1 MKFLFRADASTEI
14 GSGHLMRCLTLA
26 NALRKLGAK
35 SVFMCDAIDDVLR
48 NRVTQSGFSVTS
60 KVSELFDYLVVD
72 QYSLDH
78 EFENKM
84 HVFCKR
90 VVVIDDLAN
99 RKHMADYLLDQNV
112 NASAERY
119 KTLVPERCVQLLGTR
134 YALLQPEY
142 SMIIKRERT
151 SMIKKIFVYFGNADR
166 DNFTSRAID
175 AYLTLRRPD
184 ISLEIVPSGVHQE
197 MVRKLAKKGRNIHI
211 HENLT
216 SLASLMNECDLAI
229 GAGGATSYERC
240 AMGLF
245 SIVVAIADNQ
255 RGLSEEL
262 DRRGLIRYLGYRD
275 RVDTDHITR
284 ALQEIVRAGVKT
296 EIIPKMRALVDGF
309 GAQRVAEILML
320 SENTELSAREVAET
334 DEKWLFD
341 LENEKCVRDNM
352 QRLSAI
358 DPNEYHKWFTGWL
371 SDRSFTRFY
380 VIKAALAVGFVRFER
395 VGNEWQISFALSN
408 YARSRGIGKKAFG
421 LALKTFVNQL
431 GNVPLS
437 AKVLPSNAAAC
448 KVFDGLRFVKARGE
462 DGSVIY
468 LDR

>member
-48 NRVTQSGFSVTS
+48 SRVTQSGFSVTT
-60 KVSELFDYLVVD
+60 KVSESFDYLVVD

-90 VVVIDDLAN
+90 VVAIDDLAN

-119 KTLVPERCVQLLGTR
+119 KTLVSERCVQLLGTR

-142 SMIIKRERT
+142 SMIIRRERT
-151 SMIKKIFVYFGNADR
+151 NLIKKIFVYFGNADR
-166 DNFTSRAID
+166 DNFTGRAID
-175 AYLTLRRPD
+175 AYLALRRPD
-184 ISLEIVPSGVHQE
+184 ISLEIVLSGVHQE
-197 MVRKLAKKGRNIHI
+197 VVRKLAKKGRNIHI

-255 RGLSEEL
+255 RAPSEEL
-262 DRRGLIRYLGYRD
+262 GRQGLIRYLGYRD
-275 RVDTDHITR
+275 RVDTDHIAR
-284 ALQEIVRAGVKT
+284 ALQEVVRTGIKT

-320 SENTELSAREVAET
+320 SEDTELSVREAAAT
-334 DEKWLFD
+334 DERWLFD
-341 LENEKCVRDNM
+341 LENEKYVRDNM
-352 QRLSAI
+352 QRLGAI
-358 DPNEYHKWFTGWL
+358 DPNDYHKWFVEWL
-371 SDRSFTRFY
+371 GDRSLTRVY
-380 VIKAALAVGFVRFER
+380 VIKAALAVGFVRFVC
-395 VGNEWQISFALSN
+395 VGHEWQIFFALSN
-408 YARSRGIGKKAFG
+408 YARGRSIGKKAFS
-421 LALKTFVNQL
+421 LALKTFLNQL
-431 GNVPLS
+431 GNVPLF
-437 AKVLPSNAAAC
+437 AKILPSNTAAC
-448 KVFDGLRFVKARGE
+448 KVFDGLRFVKTRGE
-462 DGSVIY
+462 DGTVVY
-468 LDR
+468 RDR